1 LPADPIERCGN
12 LFEQLRVVFQIQLRI
27 SVLAGGSI
35 NVGNKTPTVAMTQQ
49 GGDSGR
55 RYESA
60 PQKLLHLVGCRDPN
74 ARPKPWV
81 RPRPVL
87 EKP

>member
-1 LPADPIERCGN
+1 VASGNIEIGN
-12 LFEQLRVVFQIQLRI
+12 R
-27 SVLAGGSI
+27 A
-35 NVGNKTPTVAMTQQ
+35 PTIAMTQQ

-55 RYESA
+55 RNQSA
-60 PQKLLHLVGCRDPN
+60 PQKMVHLVGCRDPN

-81 RPRPVL
+81 RPRPVP